1 MVYGGEEIMD
11 VNELRYPIVVKLF
24 EEYDFGDEV
33 VKDRSGVSRVKP
45 NTYEI
50 IVFMDNREFTSRR
63 EVFSVNFKPDSTDV
77 ESVVRH

>member
-1 MVYGGEEIMD
+1 MEFRVMD

-24 EEYDFGDEV
+24 EEFDFGDEI

-50 IVFMDNREFTSRR
+50 IVFMDNKDFPSRR
-63 EVFSVNFKPDSTDV
+63 DVFAVTFKPNSTDV
-77 ESVVRH
+77 ESIERH

>member
-1 MVYGGEEIMD
+1 MVD

-24 EEYDFGDEV
+24 EEFDFGDEV

-50 IVFMDNREFTSRR
+50 IVFIDNDAFASRR
-63 EVFSVNFKPDSTDV
+63 DVFSVTFKPDSTDV
-77 ESVVRH
+77 ESIERH